1 MNFLRITA
9 VIGGRYVESEVHLD
23 TTNLTDVLLALDQ
36 MVHQVHTALESEAE
50 S

>member
-1 MNFLRITA
+1 

-36 MVHQVHTALESEAE
+36 MVHQVHTALESE
-50 S
+50 SDS